1 MIQKISAVSLC
12 LLLFSCGG
20 KDEKMDFSKA
30 GMQASGVDVFEISK
44 SDVSRIIE
52 IPGTIIPS
60 EEVQLFSEITGR
72 IQKINFKEGQMV
84 QKGALL
90 IQVDTDIL
98 RAQRN
103 QLKVQLDLAQKDE
116 SRKKSLL
123 AAKGISTE
131 EYERSFSG
139 LESIQAEIGL
149 IDVQISK
156 GQIRAPFSGRVG
168 LRRVSEGAYIS
179 PTTMI
184 TTLVKEDE
192 VKIEFAISE
201 RYASLVKP
209 GQNVSFKAARS
220 DKSYQAAVYAFE
232 STISTDSRMLTVRA
246 KMKNDADLF
255 PGTFVSIEYNLGQE
269 KDALMIP
276 AGSIIPVLKGQKIMV
291 VRNGVVVDVPV
302 ELGIR
307 TSDKVQIMGEVN
319 PGDQV
324 LTSGLLAVRAGMPV
338 TIKKTEK

>member
-30 GMQASGVDVFEISK
+30 GRKASGVEVFEISK
-44 SDVSRIIE
+44 NDVSRIIE

-72 IQKINFKEGQMV
+72 IKKINFKEGQRV

-98 RAQRN
+98 SAQRK

-116 SRKKSLL
+116 GRKKSLL

-179 PTTMI
+179 PTSMI
-184 TTLVKEDE
+184 TTLVKDDD
-192 VKIEFAISE
+192 VKIEFSISE

-209 GQNVSFKAARS
+209 GQNVSFQVGGT
-220 DKSYQAAVYAFE
+220 DKKYSAAVYAFE
-232 STISTDSRMLTVRA
+232 STISKESRMLTVRA
-246 KMKNDADLF
+246 QMKNVANLF

-269 KDALMIP
+269 KDAFMIP
-276 AGSIIPVLKGQKIMV
+276 AGCVIPVMKGQKI
-291 VRNGVVVDVPV
+291 
-302 ELGIR
+302 
-307 TSDKVQIMGEVN
+307 K
-319 PGDQV
+319 PGDLV

-338 TIKKTEK
+338 TINKTAK